1 MFAEDLSLFFGTQ
14 DFATAVT
21 LDGTTVNG
29 ILSQQSVE
37 VNFVQTIAPT
47 FVYQKADKPTVAIDS
62 TLVNGAVTYKV
73 KGIQADITQTVST
86 LVLEKQ

>member
-37 VNFVQTIAPT
+37 VNFVQTIAPI
-47 FVYQKADKPTVAIDS
+47 FVYRKADKPTVAIDS

-73 KGIQADITQTVST
+73 KGIQSDITQTVRT
-86 LVLEKQ
+86 LILEKQ

>member
-1 MFAEDLSLFFGTQ
+1 MFTEDLSLFFNTQ
-14 DFATAVT
+14 EFATAVT

-29 ILSQQSVE
+29 ILSQQSIE
-37 VNFVQTIAPT
+37 ANFVQTIADT
-47 FVYQKADKPTVAIDS
+47 FVYRKADKPLVAIDS

-86 LVLEKQ
+86 LILEKQ

>member
-1 MFAEDLSLFFGTQ
+1 MFTEDLSLFFGTQ

-37 VNFVQTIAPT
+37 VNFVQTIAPVFT
-47 FVYQKADKPTVAIDS
+47 YEKAYKPTVAIDS

-73 KGIQADITQTVST
+73 KGIQSDITQTVST
-86 LVLEKQ
+86 LILEKQ